1 MKKSNMDIR
10 IAASNANIPLWR
22 IADRYGL
29 TDSNFSRLLRK
40 ELNEEKRARILQI
53 IEEIS
58 NEENGHEG

>member
-1 MKKSNMDIR
+1 MNLANRDIR
-10 IAASNANIPLWR
+10 EAIARSGIAKWR
-22 IADRYGL
+22 IADRYGI

-58 NEENGHEG
+58 NEEHSHEG